1 MRSNSIGFRISF
13 LAVLVS
19 FLSCNLAVA
28 QRDGSP
34 NRVGQTIDE
43 TNLTVLKGNTHPL
56 ARREFDRG
64 PAPSNLPLNRM
75 LLLLQR
81 SAEQEVAIK
90 SLLERQQ
97 DKSSSNY
104 RVWLTPEQ
112 FGQQFGPSDQD
123 IHTISAW
130 LVSYG
135 FEVNRV
141 SKGRMIIEFSGT
153 AGQLKQGFHTEIHKY
168 EVNGKEHWANST
180 DPEIPSALA
189 SLVAG
194 MASLHNF
201 QRKPLHRVVGVLS
214 RPHDAIRKE

>member
-19 FLSCNLAVA
+19 FLFCNLAVA

-75 LLLLQR
+75 LLVLQR
-81 SAEQEVAIK
+81 STQQEAAIK

-104 RVWLTPEQ
+104 HVWLTPEQ

-123 IHTISAW
+123 IRAVTAW
-130 LVSYG
+130 LMSLG
-135 FEVNRV
+135 F
-141 SKGRMIIEFSGT
+141 
-153 AGQLKQGFHTEIHKY
+153 A
-168 EVNGKEHWANST
+168 
-180 DPEIPSALA
+180 
-189 SLVAG
+189 
-194 MASLHNF
+194 
-201 QRKPLHRVVGVLS
+201 
-214 RPHDAIRKE
+214 